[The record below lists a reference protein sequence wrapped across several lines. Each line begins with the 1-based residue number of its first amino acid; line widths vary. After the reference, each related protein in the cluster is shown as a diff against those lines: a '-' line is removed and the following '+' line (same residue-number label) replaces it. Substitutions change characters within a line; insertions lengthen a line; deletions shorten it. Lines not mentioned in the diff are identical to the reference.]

1 MSTCTTAPPAFRK
14 RTWPARND
22 SSVCYVSMSHSPA
35 AMARRVFLSRST
47 KWRRDDERHTGDCIR
62 AAELTVDSGRR
73 EQYLNLARQWTEAA
87 ASLQASTKWT
97 RGVLR

>member
-1 MSTCTTAPPAFRK
+1 MIPALKNFYEQQHAKDLTVLK
-14 RTWPARND
+14 RL
-22 SSVCYVSMSHSPA
+22 Y
-35 AMARRVFLSRST
+35 
-47 KWRRDDERHTGDCIR
+47 ERHTEDCIR

-73 EQYLNLARQWTEAA
+73 GQYLNLARQWTEAA